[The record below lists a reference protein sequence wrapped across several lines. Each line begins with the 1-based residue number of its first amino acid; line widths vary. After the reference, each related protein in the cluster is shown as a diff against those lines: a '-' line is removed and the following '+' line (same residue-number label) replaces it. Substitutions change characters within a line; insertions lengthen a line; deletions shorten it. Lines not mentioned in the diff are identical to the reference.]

1 MASRSAENDP
11 RRQPADGGAGGAS
24 AAPPEQHGSVSQD
37 EERGSSEG
45 AAKKLLP
52 LVAVLTGVLS
62 AMLVV
67 FGLPAVN
74 GGPHHLPVG
83 VVGPPAAADAL
94 GKQLD
99 ERRPDGWEVTSYP
112 DAEALIGAIHARDV
126 MGGFA
131 PGGEKLTVYTATAAG
146 NPSSAAISGIGKALA
161 EQQGVEV
168 TPRNVVPFPEDDPN
182 GAGLTAAAL
191 PMIIGGV
198 LPAVAMVRLFPGH
211 TGLRLRVAGA
221 VLFALAAGFAL
232 AAIIQF
238 GFGSVDGTY
247 GTTALG
253 LSLGMAALTLPFL
266 GLESLF
272 GFPGLGAGIVVMMFV
287 GNSLSGLATG
297 AHWLPDGWATLG
309 QLMPPGASGS
319 LLRANGF
326 FDGTGAAG
334 PVAVL
339 AAWAVAGLLLNLY
352 ADRRR
357 SGQAAGEGQAV
368 PG

>member
-1 MASRSAENDP
+1 MASTPHENEP
-11 RRQPADGGAGGAS
+11 GSRHPDGGASVAPADEGDREVRGEGG
-24 AAPPEQHGSVSQD
+24 GS
-37 EERGSSEG
+37 GKG

-52 LVAVLTGVLS
+52 VVLVLTGVLS

-74 GGPHHLPVG
+74 GGPHHVPVG
-83 VVGPPAAADAL
+83 LVGPQAAAEAL

-99 ERRPDGWEVTSYP
+99 QRQPDGWEVTSYP
-112 DAEALIGAIHARDV
+112 STDALTQAIHDRDV

-131 PGGEKLTVYTATAAG
+131 PDGQTLTVYTASAAG
-146 NPSSAAISGIGKALA
+146 NPSSAAINGIGNAVA
-161 EQQGVEV
+161 AQQGMEA
-168 TPRNVVPFPEDDPN
+168 TTENVVPFPEDDPN

-211 TGLRLRVAGA
+211 GGLRLRLTGA

-247 GTTALG
+247 WTTALG

-272 GFPGLGAGIVVMMFV
+272 GFVGLGAGIVVMMFV

-297 AHWLPDGWATLG
+297 AHWLPNGWATLG

-326 FDGTGAAG
+326 FDGTGAGG

-339 AAWAVAGLLLNLY
+339 AAWAVIGLLLILL
-352 ADRRR
+352 ADRRGGR
-357 SGQAAGEGQAV
+357 GTEEKQAEVATA
-368 PG
+368 